1 MILEQKDVFKKI
13 FRKILPIFDGVGIFK
28 GSKSHDSRSF
38 QMKTWYQ
45 NVRKLLNYKLSIV
58 RALRSISLDFDSYFS
73 DKNLEI
79 SATQWS
85 KNFWN
90 FFFLDSKI
98 CSKLSRM
105 IFYPIVGAYPS
116 SAFGTAIPTH
126 RRWAI
131 VCKWEVR
138 HLKCQVTHWVKIL
151 GNFSS
156 F

>member
-1 MILEQKDVFKKI
+1 MILEQKDVFKKN

-73 DKNLEI
+73 EKNIEI
-79 SATQWS
+79 SATQWP
-85 KNFWN
+85 KIFLKI
-90 FFFLDSKI
+90 FFLDSKT

-105 IFYPIVGAYPS
+105 IFYPIKGTYPS
-116 SAFGTAIPTH
+116 SAFGTATPRH
-126 RRWAI
+126 YRRKI
-131 VCKWEVR
+131 GSPLCKQERKSIIFVLIQR
-138 HLKCQVTHWVKIL
+138 R
-151 GNFSS
+151 
-156 F
+156 